1 MSLACAASSLP
12 IDVVSLGRGALGVVP
27 CPGLGRS
34 PDADL
39 ESIADFRPDAIVTLL
54 SAQELKLAPRLDLAE
69 ALPRLTS
76 QWHHCP
82 LRAGAAPGARFERQW
97 AYVGWRVRQILRRGG
112 RVLLHC
118 DESGGR
124 ARWLAARILREL
136 GMGAA
141 EVAARVRVQR
151 ASLAPV
157 MPKAR
162 AAPPAPDGLAGRML
176 GCLLGGAVG
185 DAFGYPIEF
194 KSLAQIRK
202 RFGPAGLGEPLAHND
217 VLTASDD
224 TQMTLYTAEGLLAA
238 LAAQRT
244 SDRALVD
251 EIRAA
256 YLAWFRTQV
265 EEWQAGAAGLSQ
277 HRALWAVRAPGS
289 TCLSA
294 LKAGGRGTPQAPPNV
309 SKGSGAVMR
318 VAPLGLIMAIGP
330 DDAFRLGDAVAAL
343 THGHV
348 AARLS
353 AAAFASLLRDL
364 LAETPLNLALDRVE
378 ARLHTAPGGGET
390 LAAVRAARA
399 LAADG
404 GTPTE
409 SAIAKL
415 GEGWCGDEALAIGLY
430 AALRADSFAEAL
442 RIAANHD
449 GDSDTTAALA
459 GQLWGALHG
468 LEAVAHDWIRRLDL
482 FEPLCDIASRLITAP
497 GQAAPARAEP
507 PRLREA

>member
-12 IDVVSLGRGALGVVP
+12 FDVISFGRGALGVAP
-27 CPGLGRS
+27 CPGLGRT
-34 PDADL
+34 PGADL
-39 ESIADFRPDAIVTLL
+39 QAMADFRPDAIVTLL
-54 SAQELKLAPRLDLAE
+54 SAQELKLTPRLDLAE
-69 ALPRLTS
+69 ALPRLTG

-97 AYVGWRVRQILRRGG
+97 AYVGWQVRQILRRGG

-118 DESGGR
+118 DEGRGR
-124 ARWLAARILREL
+124 ARWLAARLLGEL

-141 EVAARVRVQR
+141 EIAARVRGPR

-157 MPKAR
+157 TPR
-162 AAPPAPDGLAGRML
+162 LPAAPPAPDALAGRIL
-176 GCLLGGAVG
+176 GCLLGGALG
-185 DAFGYPIEF
+185 DAFGYAVEF

-202 RFGPAGLGEPLAHND
+202 RFGENGLTEPVVHD
-217 VLTASDD
+217 GVLTASDD
-224 TQMTLYTAEGLLAA
+224 TQMTLYTADGLLAA
-238 LAAQRT
+238 LSGERP
-244 SDRALVD
+244 SDRVLVD
-251 EIRAA
+251 RIRRA

-265 EEWQAGAAGLSQ
+265 EDWQAGVGGLSQ

-294 LKAGGRGTPQAPPNV
+294 LKAGGRGTPDAPMND
-309 SKGSGAVMR
+309 SKGSGGVMR
-318 VAPLGLIMAIGP
+318 IAPLGLVMAIGA

-343 THGHV
+343 THGRG

-364 LAETPLNLALDRVE
+364 IAETPLNLALDRME
-378 ARLHTAPGGGET
+378 ARLSAAAGGGET

-404 GTPTE
+404 GTSTE

-430 AALRADSFAEAL
+430 AALKADSFAEAL

-459 GQLWGALHG
+459 GQLWGALYG
-468 LEAVAHDWIRRLDL
+468 LEPLPHDWIRRLDL
-482 FEPLCDIASRLITAP
+482 FDPLCDVAARLITAP
-497 GQAAPARAEP
+497 GQAAPVKADP
-507 PRLREA
+507 PRLRQA